1 MLVQI
6 LQLSL
11 DGPNANSLFFN
22 QLQNK
27 RKSDELS
34 EFIDVGA
41 YILHTV
47 HRSLE
52 TDVNTSPLN
61 LKNLLKGAHW
71 ILHDTPAWRE
81 DYFNIT
87 ASTKYPL
94 PFVST
99 RWVEDKAVGERLI
112 ELWPDILKIFEFWE
126 GLVKSKR
133 PKSKSYTNLLPHIKD
148 KLIVAKLKFFVNVA
162 AIIQPYLTCY
172 QGDGPMLPFTARDMQ
187 KFCTQLLWIIIKTSR

>member
-11 DGPNANSLFFN
+11 DGPNANLLFFN

-34 EFIDVGA
+34 EFIDIGA

-52 TDVNTSPLN
+52 TDVNTGPLN

-112 ELWPDILKIFEFWE
+112 ELWPDILKIFEFWK
-126 GLVKSKR
+126 GLVKPKK
-133 PKSKSYTNLLPHIKD
+133 PKSKSYSNFLPHIKD

-172 QGDGPMLPFTARDMQ
+172 QDDGPMLSFTATDMQ
-187 KFCTQLLWIIIKTSR
+187 KFYTQLLWIIIKTSR